1 MNTPTVEMTTNPNPI
16 DMTTNPID
24 LTLELRSA
32 NGTSTEFYQA
42 DEERIR
48 EALRLLAA
56 PQLFAQQDLLLTSQH
71 CASMIPCKG
80 IDMILV
86 RTLARTPLKF
96 PLNLPLGRFDIVE
109 QPAVWPDNKSA
120 AMEDQNGQPHG
131 QPRRR
136 SLQVEIHTLGG
147 WTVTLKAEAMIR
159 GNVQDERQLFSHLP
173 DMPTLPFRLE
183 EGGFGLIN
191 TANIMR
197 ASAWPKPEALPG
209 TALPLALRRWTPS
222 RIKSAANLAEAI
234 QS

>member
-1 MNTPTVEMTTNPNPI
+1 MNTPPV

-32 NGTSTEFYQA
+32 NGSSAEFYQA
-42 DEERIR
+42 DEEGVR

-56 PQLFAQQDLLLTSQH
+56 PRLFAEHHLLLTSQH

-86 RTLARTPLKF
+86 RTFARTPLKF
-96 PLNLPLGRFDIVE
+96 PLNLPVGRFDIVE
-109 QPAVWPDNKSA
+109 QPEVWPDNESSA
-120 AMEDQNGQPHG
+120 VEDQNEQEHG
-131 QPRRR
+131 HPRRR

-147 WTVTLKAEAMIR
+147 WAVTLKAVAMIR
-159 GNVQDERQLFSHLP
+159 GNVQDERQLFAHLP
-173 DMPTLPFRLE
+173 DVPTIPFRLE

-209 TALPLALRRWTPS
+209 IALPLELRRWTPPQ
-222 RIKSAANLAEAI
+222 IKSPANLAEAI
-234 QS
+234 HS